1 MCGNYGCRSTTAP
14 KGDTHFQAFIS
25 ARRCL
30 LGLRW
35 SPRHTVREVVN
46 SSRATAREV
55 STPETALT
63 EIPEFLL
70 KRSKERRAALSGQA
84 PAADAPAD
92 GAVTSSQ
99 AVEAAPTAAAAQAGP
114 VVAVVAPVA
123 PYVTAAKTRTRI
135 PRWAMPVVALLPI
148 WGVLYA
154 VTLEAKPSGATG
166 PVAAGK
172 TLYEANCLGCH
183 GATAGGGV
191 GRQLSNG
198 EVNKTFLTAEEQ
210 VAFVQTGSKIYD
222 AKPYGDPDRP
232 GGARQGGSYSKG
244 QYMPSFSAVLT
255 QEQIASIVC
264 YERIEFFG
272 SATGDTSKFA
282 PAADYID
289 QCNGKTPLKSATA
302 KAGASTTTVAGSSAS
317 TTAKP

>member
-1 MCGNYGCRSTTAP
+1 
-14 KGDTHFQAFIS
+14 
-25 ARRCL
+25 
-30 LGLRW
+30 
-35 SPRHTVREVVN
+35 VREVVN

-70 KRSKERRAALSGQA
+70 KRSKDRRAALSGQE
-84 PAADAPAD
+84 PAADAPAA
-92 GAVTSSQ
+92 GASTSSQ
-99 AVEAAPTAAAAQAGP
+99 AVEAAPAAAAAQA
-114 VVAVVAPVA
+114 APVA
-123 PYVTAAKTRTRI
+123 TAAAPAAPYVAAAKTRTRI

-154 VTLEAKPSGATG
+154 VTLEAKPAGASGPIA
-166 PVAAGK
+166 VGK

-183 GATAGGGV
+183 GVAAGGGA

-210 VAFVQTGSKIYD
+210 VAFVQSGSKVYD
-222 AKPYGDPDRP
+222 AKPYGNPDRP
-232 GGARQGGSYSKG
+232 GGAHQGGSYAKG

-272 SATGDTSKFA
+272 SPTADNSKYA
-282 PAADYID
+282 PAADYVD
-289 QCNGKTPLKSATA
+289 QCNGKTALTSATA
-302 KAGASTTTVAGSSAS
+302 KPGAATTTAAGSSAS